1 MNQITPFLEF
11 QVCYMNNFKL
21 LTFYYHVL
29 RAEKVLIYRNEHV
42 QIRKNNY
49 YKRAQN
55 IPHRKLLLWSVHIHR
70 SYNSWKIFGYGPE
83 TIRVL

>member
-42 QIRKNNY
+42 QIRKNNGQ
-49 YKRAQN
+49 KQLLQKSSKHSSQEIASLVCTHTQ
-55 IPHRKLLLWSVHIHR
+55 IVQFMEKLW
-70 SYNSWKIFGYGPE
+70 
-83 TIRVL
+83 IRT